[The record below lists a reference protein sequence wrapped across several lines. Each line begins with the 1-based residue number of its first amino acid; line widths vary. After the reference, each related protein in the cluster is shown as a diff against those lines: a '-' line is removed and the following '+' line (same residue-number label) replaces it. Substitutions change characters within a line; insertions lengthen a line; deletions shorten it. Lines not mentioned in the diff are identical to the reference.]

1 VPSPLVRS
9 PASLQERLLS
19 QVRRAAREVSE
30 LLRDAERS

>member
-1 VPSPLVRS
+1 VRS
-9 PASLQERLLS
+9 PASLQEQLLS